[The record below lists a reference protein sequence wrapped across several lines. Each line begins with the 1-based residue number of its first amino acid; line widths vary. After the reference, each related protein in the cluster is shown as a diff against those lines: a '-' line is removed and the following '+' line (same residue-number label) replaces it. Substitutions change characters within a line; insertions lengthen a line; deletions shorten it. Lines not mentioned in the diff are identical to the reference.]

1 MSELEEKLNALLS
14 DPNSMAQVM
23 QMAQQLSGA
32 MGEQKAAPPPP
43 APPPGPDLGAALGGL
58 DPKLLGKLLP
68 LAGEL
73 GTENSAAL
81 QLLQALRP
89 FLKEEKQGKIERAAR
104 LARLIHVGKKAA
116 GGLGGVAM
124 YNRYI
129 RNDNGVYDRVP
140 QQETAPPSP
149 PRPQPPPPRPGPP
162 PPGPEPAPPSAP
174 APERQFLNRLLAKL
188 HLGDMDAGDLLLLL
202 ILFFLFYQKADEE
215 VLIAI
220 GLLLIL

>member
-73 GTENSAAL
+73 WTENSAAL

-104 LARLIHVGKKAA
+104 LARLIHVGKK
-116 GGLGGVAM
+116 
-124 YNRYI
+124 
-129 RNDNGVYDRVP
+129 
-140 QQETAPPSP
+140 
-149 PRPQPPPPRPGPP
+149 
-162 PPGPEPAPPSAP
+162 
-174 APERQFLNRLLAKL
+174 LLADWE
-188 HLGDMDAGDLLLLL
+188 G
-202 ILFFLFYQKADEE
+202 
-215 VLIAI
+215 
-220 GLLLIL
+220 

>member
-32 MGEQKAAPPPP
+32 MGEQKAAPPR
-43 APPPGPDLGAALGGL
+43 GPDLGAALGGL

-104 LARLIHVGKKAA
+104 LARLIHVGKK
-116 GGLGGVAM
+116 
-124 YNRYI
+124 
-129 RNDNGVYDRVP
+129 
-140 QQETAPPSP
+140 
-149 PRPQPPPPRPGPP
+149 
-162 PPGPEPAPPSAP
+162 
-174 APERQFLNRLLAKL
+174 LLADWE
-188 HLGDMDAGDLLLLL
+188 G
-202 ILFFLFYQKADEE
+202 
-215 VLIAI
+215 
-220 GLLLIL
+220 

>member
-43 APPPGPDLGAALGGL
+43 APGAALGGL

-104 LARLIHVGKKAA
+104 LARLIHVGKK
-116 GGLGGVAM
+116 
-124 YNRYI
+124 
-129 RNDNGVYDRVP
+129 
-140 QQETAPPSP
+140 
-149 PRPQPPPPRPGPP
+149 
-162 PPGPEPAPPSAP
+162 
-174 APERQFLNRLLAKL
+174 LLADWE
-188 HLGDMDAGDLLLLL
+188 G
-202 ILFFLFYQKADEE
+202 
-215 VLIAI
+215 
-220 GLLLIL
+220 

>member
-14 DPNSMAQVM
+14 DPNSMAQIM

-43 APPPGPDLGAALGGL
+43 TPPPGPDLGAALGGL

-89 FLKEEKQGKIERAAR
+89 FLKDGKQDKLERAAR
-104 LARLIHVGKKAA
+104 LARLITIGKRFLKE
-116 GGLGGVAM
+116 GGG
-124 YNRYI
+124 
-129 RNDNGVYDRVP
+129 
-140 QQETAPPSP
+140 
-149 PRPQPPPPRPGPP
+149 RP
-162 PPGPEPAPPSAP
+162 
-174 APERQFLNRLLAKL
+174 
-188 HLGDMDAGDLLLLL
+188 
-202 ILFFLFYQKADEE
+202 
-215 VLIAI
+215 V
-220 GLLLIL
+220 

>member
-32 MGEQKAAPPPP
+32 KAAPPPP

-104 LARLIHVGKKAA
+104 LARLIHVGKK
-116 GGLGGVAM
+116 
-124 YNRYI
+124 
-129 RNDNGVYDRVP
+129 
-140 QQETAPPSP
+140 
-149 PRPQPPPPRPGPP
+149 
-162 PPGPEPAPPSAP
+162 
-174 APERQFLNRLLAKL
+174 LLADWE
-188 HLGDMDAGDLLLLL
+188 G
-202 ILFFLFYQKADEE
+202 
-215 VLIAI
+215 
-220 GLLLIL
+220 

>member
-104 LARLIHVGKKAA
+104 LARLIHVGKSCW
-116 GGLGGVAM
+116 
-124 YNRYI
+124 R
-129 RNDNGVYDRVP
+129 
-140 QQETAPPSP
+140 
-149 PRPQPPPPRPGPP
+149 
-162 PPGPEPAPPSAP
+162 
-174 APERQFLNRLLAKL
+174 
-188 HLGDMDAGDLLLLL
+188 
-202 ILFFLFYQKADEE
+202 
-215 VLIAI
+215 I
-220 GLLLIL
+220 GRGSHV